1 MSSWSGIS
9 LDGMAILETQ
19 NYFHEWY
26 FRKSERVIE
35 SFGAHELEHESHL
48 PPDAILSTY
57 KYEMPIETLR
67 RRLDLAGYNYAALE
81 QEFKEQHIQLMSDLD
96 DMLELAPSRIEPFYD
111 AVKNSNLKKWLSC
124 LKIIKENG
132 RSLKNI
138 ELIKIDK
145 ELQKLLQFMLGADL
159 YFTNHPTCGDFD
171 FPCRTEEGYAVALLE
186 VTPENTYC
194 VLDVTELVEGGWTE
208 AFDDLIEYHR
218 DFTRFY
224 DVFSGSLNDIQSLK
238 ALAPHNETLARLLYA
253 ATITA
258 METYLSDTLKKQV
271 LNREAIKRRFI
282 KNHDFF
288 KKEKFTL
295 SEIYEKSALI
305 NEMIVSEIDKM
316 SFHNLS
322 RIPALYSSVLATNFP
337 SSRLS
342 ELKMAIDNRH
352 DIVHRNG
359 KDTTN
364 KPLKI
369 LMDDVSALIVLID
382 ETVRYIDKQIK
393 DGLLDD
399 D

>member
-1 MSSWSGIS
+1 
-9 LDGMAILETQ
+9 
-19 NYFHEWY
+19 
-26 FRKSERVIE
+26 
-35 SFGAHELEHESHL
+35 
-48 PPDAILSTY
+48 
-57 KYEMPIETLR
+57 
-67 RRLDLAGYNYAALE
+67 
-81 QEFKEQHIQLMSDLD
+81 
-96 DMLELAPSRIEPFYD
+96 MLELAPGRIEPFYD
-111 AVKNSNLKKWLSC
+111 TVKNSTLKKWLSC

-132 RSLKNI
+132 RSIKNI
-138 ELIKIDK
+138 ELSKIDK
-145 ELQKLLQFMLGADL
+145 ELQKLLQFMMGVDL

-186 VTPENTYC
+186 ITPENTYC

-224 DVFSGSLNDIQSLK
+224 DVFSDSLIDIRSLMT
-238 ALAPHNETLARLLYA
+238 LAPHNETLAKLLYA
-253 ATITA
+253 AIITA
-258 METYLSDTLKKQV
+258 MEAYLSDTLKKQV
-271 LNREAIKRRFI
+271 LNRESIKRRFI

-288 KKEKFTL
+288 RKEKFTL
-295 SEIYEKSALI
+295 SEIYEKSASI
-305 NEMIVSEIDKM
+305 NEMIISEIDKM

-337 SSRLS
+337 SIRLS

-352 DIVHRNG
+352 EIIHRNG
-359 KDTTN
+359 KDTTS
-364 KPLKI
+364 KALKI
-369 LMDDVSALIVLID
+369 FMGDVNALIVLVD

>member
-35 SFGAHELEHESHL
+35 NFGVHELEHESHL
-48 PPDAILSTY
+48 PPDAIISTY
-57 KYEMPIETLR
+57 TYKMPIETLR
-67 RRLDLAGYNYAALE
+67 RRLDLAGYNYATLV
-81 QEFKEQHIQLMSDLD
+81 QEFKEQHFQLMSDLD

-111 AVKNSNLKKWLSC
+111 AVKNSTVKQWLSC
-124 LKIIKENG
+124 LRIIKENG
-132 RSLKNI
+132 RSVTNL
-138 ELIKIDK
+138 ELGKIDK
-145 ELQKLLQFMLGADL
+145 EIQKLLQFMMGVDL

-186 VTPENTYC
+186 ITPENTYC
-194 VLDVTELVEGGWTE
+194 ILDVTELVEGGWTE

-224 DVFSGSLNDIQSLK
+224 DVFSSSLIDIQSLMN
-238 ALAPHNETLARLLYA
+238 LAPHNETLARLLYA
-253 ATITA
+253 AIITA

-295 SEIYEKSALI
+295 SEIYEKTASI
-305 NEMIVSEIDKM
+305 NETIISEIDKM

-322 RIPALYSSVLATNFP
+322 RIPALYSSVLATTFP
-337 SSRLS
+337 SSRLP
-342 ELKMAIDNRH
+342 ELKRAIDNRH

-369 LMDDVSALIVLID
+369 LMGDVSALIVLID
-382 ETVRYIDKQIK
+382 ETVRYIDMQIK